1 MIQLIVSGINGDDD
15 VAKLTEELSNIGSI
29 NQIMV
34 TLGTDSRATVIV
46 TGKASDD
53 EMTEACQA
61 GRRLLHCR
69 HRAGRARSPT
79 TSISSQRLS

>member
-53 EMTEACQA
+53 ELTEAVKQA
-61 GRRLLHCR
+61 G
-69 HRAGRARSPT
+69 AY
-79 TSISSQRLS
+79 SIVDIEREGLAPYHVDK

>member
-15 VAKLTEELSNIGSI
+15 VAKLTEELSNIGST

-53 EMTEACQA
+53 ELTEAVKQA
-61 GRRLLHCR
+61 G
-69 HRAGRARSPT
+69 AY
-79 TSISSQRLS
+79 SIVDIKREGLEPYHVDK